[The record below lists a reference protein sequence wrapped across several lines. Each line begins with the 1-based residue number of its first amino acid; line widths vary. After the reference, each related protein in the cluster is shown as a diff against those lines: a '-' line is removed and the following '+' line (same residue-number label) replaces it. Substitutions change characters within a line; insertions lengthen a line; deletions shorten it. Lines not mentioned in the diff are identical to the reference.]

1 MPGSVKLRLLLPALL
16 TALVALFVAGCGGS
30 GSSGGADPATV
41 APAKTPFYVEF
52 TIHPEG
58 ETKANLETLA
68 KKIAG
73 IDDLGGLIASRLE
86 ESALNEGEELDVEKE
101 VEPWLGEKAAFIY
114 PEYSEGGFNSF
125 AFAIQTTDAGAAE
138 EFIENQAEKDNEQIE
153 SGSFEGVDFKV
164 EEDGNTVGVVGDL
177 VVVAE
182 EEAIFKEVVT
192 ASKGDSLA
200 DEDTYTSA
208 VANVPDKSAADVYF
222 DIGGLI
228 RESEANGEIDQ
239 STKLFFENAGL
250 NLDEAT
256 VAASL
261 IPGSDNLEIDVS
273 TNLSGE
279 NSENVPSGDAS
290 EMLGSLPKSSVAAFA
305 SAEFGK
311 QFEKGIDQLDEKGFP
326 GEVPPHA
333 LKKALKE
340 KGIDI
345 ESITS
350 SIGDAGFFLTG
361 NSRSSLGGAA
371 VFTTEDAT
379 QAKNTVSNI
388 GLILRSSGLP
398 GVTAI
403 NGEASGFSIRSQ
415 GLGPNPLVV
424 VAKGSKIAIGY
435 GRVSALAA
443 VQESGET
450 LSESPAFEEA
460 SSALGSTPISGFVD
474 GPAALRLASALVPPG
489 DEGFRE
495 AKKYLTKIDYIAIG
509 AEASGELT
517 TVKLIVGV
525 GK

>member
-1 MPGSVKLRLLLPALL
+1 MPGSVKLRLVFPVLIA
-16 TALVALFVAGCGGS
+16 ALVALFVAGCGSS

-52 TIHPEG
+52 TIRPEG
-58 ETKANLETLA
+58 EAKANIETLA

-73 IDDLGGLIASRLE
+73 IDDLGGLVVSSLE
-86 ESALNEGEELDVEKE
+86 ESALNEGEELDYEKE

-114 PEYSEGGFNSF
+114 PEYSEGNFQGF
-125 AFAIQTTDAGAAE
+125 ALAMQTTDAGATE
-138 EFIENQAEKDNEQIE
+138 EFIEKQAEKDNEPIE

-164 EEDGNTVGVVGDL
+164 GEDGNTVGVVGDL
-177 VVVAE
+177 LVVAQ

-192 ASKGDSLA
+192 ASKGESLA
-200 DEDTYTSA
+200 DEDTFTSA
-208 VANVPDKSAADVYF
+208 IANVPSSSAADIYF
-222 DIGGLI
+222 DIGGII
-228 RESEANGEIDQ
+228 RASEANGEIDQ

-250 NLDEAT
+250 NLDKAT
-256 VAASL
+256 LAASL
-261 IPGSDNLEIDVS
+261 IPNSDNAEIDIN
-273 TNLSGE
+273 TNAGSGGA
-279 NSENVPSGDAS
+279 PSGDAS

-311 QFEKGIDQLDEKGFP
+311 QFEKGIDQLDKNGFP
-326 GEVPPHA
+326 GEVPPHE

-340 KGIDI
+340 QGIDI

-350 SIGDAGFFLTG
+350 SIGDAGLFLTG

-371 VFTTEDAT
+371 VLTTDNAT

-388 GLILRSSGLP
+388 GLLLRSSGLP

-403 NGEASGFSIRSQ
+403 SGGASGFSVHSQ
-415 GLGPNPLVV
+415 GLGHNPLVV
-424 VAKGSKIAIGY
+424 IAKGSKIAVGY
-435 GRVSALAA
+435 GRVSVLAA
-443 VQESGET
+443 LQESGET
-450 LSESPAFEEA
+450 LSESPAFKEA
-460 SSALGSTPISGFVD
+460 ASALGSTPISGFVN

-489 DEGFRE
+489 EEGFRE

-509 AEASGELT
+509 TEASGELT

-525 GK
+525 GQ